1 MHEKHVNLNIAA
13 INFKIFDNKHT
24 IIKILESPQRAWKI
38 LLVPRKPLKLWFT
51 VNFQSTLIMS
61 DEIRRILTLKGK
73 GICTIISFEKK
84 NTLNMSTREQKMKF
98 RVLI

>member
-1 MHEKHVNLNIAA
+1 MHEKHVNLDIAA

-61 DEIRRILTLKGK
+61 DEIRRILKGK
-73 GICTIISFEKK
+73 RYLYDYFFGKK

>member
-1 MHEKHVNLNIAA
+1 MHEKQVNLNTAA
-13 INFKIFDNKHT
+13 INFKILDNKHT

-61 DEIRRILTLKGK
+61 DEIRRILKGK
-73 GICTIISFEKK
+73 RYLYDYFFRKK
-84 NTLNMSTREQKMKF
+84 NTLNMSTREQKIKF